1 LKNILIKILE
11 DFMAT
16 NDSKEMQDTY
26 EQLSASGRL
35 EVLTHALTILKAENG
50 IKKQY
55 GINDKPQEKPAA

>member
-1 LKNILIKILE
+1 
-11 DFMAT
+11 MAT